1 MNNLFFNY
9 FNMRNIKK
17 VILVIILSL
26 SFGSTFAI
34 ANPASVKCEE
44 DG

>member
-1 MNNLFFNY
+1 MK
-9 FNMRNIKK
+9 NIMKLA
-17 VILVIILSL
+17 LVTVLVFA
-26 SFGSTFAI
+26 FGSTFAI